1 MGGSIGIHFSPWHKA
16 WILLIVFYTK
26 QFCETLVMIHWLNFW
41 RVFVYVLWFS
51 VFWLRFL
58 VGTYCKNT
66 WKENRKKKQA
76 EGEERGIWGEKETA
90 WRYPLAF
97 IYLFLKSQHVLHILN
112 TCLRREKN
120 EQKEVWHK
128 RGKKRKHLKSVF
140 ILLSENGIKKCMC
153 YVLRISNLKMQ
164 KALAC
169 QMPGIQ
175 SKFSGAIDH
184 APLLIHNSWAILSP
198 GWQFLTC
205 QVLITTLFRLQ
216 TSNIKGR
223 SKS

>member
-1 MGGSIGIHFSPWHKA
+1 MYYDSLYSGLDFLWGITVRTHERK
-16 WILLIVFYTK
+16 TGRGNR
-26 QFCETLVMIHWLNFW
+26 QRE
-41 RVFVYVLWFS
+41 
-51 VFWLRFL
+51 
-58 VGTYCKNT
+58 
-66 WKENRKKKQA
+66 RKKA
-76 EGEERGIWGEKETA
+76 LWGEKETA

-128 RGKKRKHLKSVF
+128 RGKKREHLKSVF

-175 SKFSGAIDH
+175 SKFRGAIDH
-184 APLLIHNSWAILSP
+184 APLLVHNSWAILSP